1 MGSHFNTANNKAHQI
16 GKTIKTMSSVT
27 FLKYSGV
34 EFQNNKPFG
43 PGERKG
49 VVKDLE
55 RNVKGYKTLM
65 RELDMLRIVM
75 EQQETAREKLNRAK
89 PMRTMY
95 YKSQLGIRTAKS
107 TGATYFTFP
116 VGRLG
121 IFVTKCS
128 EIRSNKCLF
137 YKK

>member
-1 MGSHFNTANNKAHQI
+1 MGSHFYTVNNKAHQI

-65 RELDMLRIVM
+65 RELDMLKIVL
-75 EQQETAREKLNRAK
+75 EQQEAARERSSREK

-95 YKSQLGIRTAKS
+95 YKSQQGVRTAKRNLLAEPTHLTS
-107 TGATYFTFP
+107 TDCHRY
-116 VGRLG
+116 
-121 IFVTKCS
+121 I
-128 EIRSNKCLF
+128 
-137 YKK
+137 